1 MNKSGAPQIISLSA
15 AELEKLL
22 GELRGSLARVPSV
35 RLCDRFAP
43 RRLGSAT
50 TKRSGVSNEIEPVN
64 LVGY

>member
-1 MNKSGAPQIISLSA
+1 MRAENRGTPERVRSLENMENRA
-15 AELEKLL
+15 GCAMV
-22 GELRGSLARVPSV
+22 GVPSV

-50 TKRSGVSNEIEPVN
+50 TIRSGVSNEIEPVN

>member
-1 MNKSGAPQIISLSA
+1 MNKRDAPQIISLSA

-22 GELRGSLARVPSV
+22 GELRGVAPV
-35 RLCDRFAP
+35 RLCDFIAV

-50 TKRSGVSNEIEPVN
+50 TNRSGDSNEIEPVI